1 MSRGKA
7 AILLLVGVL
16 GCQRDRDRTMESM
29 VERAIASQGRESKIT
44 IDREHASITV
54 DLGGVTKP
62 EGWPAAVPFYPRA
75 NRAKLEAAPRDVR
88 RLLITTDDSSKVIA
102 DFYSQELARLG
113 WQIEVPESGTWVARR
128 GVERLELRFTGREKV
143 TRAEIEYRPA
153 GSG

>member
-16 GCQRDRDRTMESM
+16 GCERDRDRTMESV
-29 VERAIASQGRESKIT
+29 VEQAIGSQGRESKVV
-44 IDREHASITV
+44 IDRGHASITV
-54 DLGGVTKP
+54 DLGGVTRPK
-62 EGWPAAVPFYPRA
+62 GWPEAVPFYPRA
-75 NRAKLEAAPRDVR
+75 NRAKLEAAPGAVR
-88 RLLITTDDSSKVIA
+88 RLLVTTDDSSKVVA

-113 WQIEVPESGTWVARR
+113 WQIEAPENGAWVARR
-128 GVERLELRFTGREKV
+128 GIERLELRFTGREKV